1 MARLESAD
9 RTWRE
14 LKMRPLAGS
23 FYIGPG
29 EGFVFIW
36 RLLDIQERMSNT
48 ESLLRS
54 VP

>member
-14 LKMRPLAGS
+14 LKMGPLAGS

-36 RLLDIQERMSNT
+36 RLLEDKKGWATQS
-48 ESLLRS
+48 
-54 VP
+54 PC